1 MSVTKKILSQKLCDC
16 CQGSDIVAKINNI
29 CKWECQKK
37 KKTTQEVS
45 ARFYNDLHSPG
56 NESSPILRSR
66 VISRDVNDDDA
77 ASRILKKIRV
87 IW

>member
-1 MSVTKKILSQKLCDC
+1 M
-16 CQGSDIVAKINNI
+16 
-29 CKWECQKK
+29 E
-37 KKTTQEVS
+37 EVS

-56 NESSPILRSR
+56 NESSPISRSR
-66 VISRDVNDDDA
+66 VISHDVNDDA